1 MNLAGRKNFQ
11 GGPHTARGLATPG
24 LPATKCDFECEEFK
38 GQIGNCN
45 ELLEKI
51 HSFRFKINTTN
62 HLYELFIL

>member
-45 ELLEKI
+45 EIAMNYLK
-51 HSFRFKINTTN
+51 K
-62 HLYELFIL
+62 FIPFQNKYN